1 MNLKKIPGLR
11 IRKRKKGF
19 CFYFDVPKSHPR
31 VLIPLGTD
39 IYKALQKIS
48 EIEKKGFVLN
58 PSKKFTFQDAK
69 NQYFSSSN
77 FHSLA
82 DRTKK
87 DYFLYIDHLLKVFS
101 DFPLDDIKTTFLY
114 QYLLSHS
121 DRKVRANREMSLFS
135 IIFNFAR
142 RVGLTEVINPATRL
156 QKHKETSRTRYITD
170 FELKDF
176 LKGADDIFKLEIDML
191 YRTGLRFEDCR
202 KVLKE
207 EAISEVSKTT
217 SKLRFIHSKE
227 FKKTVD
233 QLTAAHDKP
242 TLFFHPDS
250 TFRKLFYKQRETT
263 GIVFTIHDLR
273 AKAISD
279 YAEIYGD
286 IEAQKFASHNNI
298 QTTIKYIRN
307 RKGVKVNSL

>member
-1 MNLKKIPGLR
+1 MNSKIPGLR

-19 CFYFDVPKSHPR
+19 SYYFDVPKSHPR
-31 VLIPLGTD
+31 KLIPLGTD
-39 IYKALQKIS
+39 IYKALHTIS
-48 EIEKKGFVLN
+48 EIEKKGFDFNSL
-58 PSKKFTFQDAK
+58 KKFTFKDAK
-69 NQYFSSSN
+69 NQYFLSSN
-77 FHSLA
+77 FQILA
-82 DRTKK
+82 ERTKK
-87 DYFLYIDHLLKVFS
+87 DYFLYIDQLLKVFS
-101 DFPLDDIKTTFLY
+101 DAPLDEIKTTFLY
-114 QYLLSHS
+114 QYLEFHS
-121 DRKVRANREMSLFS
+121 SRKVRANREMSLFS

-142 RVGLTEVINPATRL
+142 RVGLTEAINPAMRL

-176 LKGADDIFKLEIDML
+176 LKDSDPVFKLEIDML

-233 QLTAAHDKP
+233 QLTAMHDKQ
-242 TLFFHPDS
+242 TLFFHPEG
-250 TFRKLFYKQRETT
+250 TFRKLFYKQRELT
-263 GIVFTIHDLR
+263 GVVFTIHDLR